1 MNMVKDLLKGM
12 IIGGANVIP
21 GVSGGTMA
29 VVFGIYDKIIKSV
42 TNFFKD
48 FKKNAIF
55 LGTLGVGAG
64 LGIILFSLV
73 LAGSESIGFAGLL
86 NMYPEQ
92 TKFFFIGLIAGSI
105 PIVYKQAAKEKGS
118 PLNYILVVLAFMLV
132 AAMGL
137 MAEPTSAGKAIEA
150 LNMQNAIMLILAGF
164 IAAATMILPGVSG
177 SLVLLLM
184 GLYDPIV
191 KAVSDFN
198 IPVLAMVAIGV
209 LLGFLT
215 MTKLIE
221 ALFNKYPQTAYF
233 TILGLV
239 AGSLVAIFPGF
250 TFGLAGIISIVMALL
265 GFAISFGMGKM
276 EE

>member
-1 MNMVKDLLKGM
+1 MNIVKDLLKGM

-48 FKKNAIF
+48 WKKNIVF
-55 LGTLGVGAG
+55 IGTLGVGAV
-64 LGIILFSLV
+64 LGILLFSLV
-73 LAGSESIGFAGLL
+73 LAGVESIGFEGLL

-105 PIVYKQAAKEKGS
+105 PIVYKQATKEKTNAI
-118 PLNYILVVLAFMLV
+118 NYVWLVIAFILV
-132 AAMGL
+132 AAMGIIG
-137 MAEPTSAGKAIEA
+137 EPTSNGNVISE
-150 LNMQNAIMLILAGF
+150 LNLQNGIMLLGAGF

-177 SLVLLLM
+177 SFVLLLM
-184 GLYDPIV
+184 GLYDPILN
-191 KAVSDFN
+191 AVSTFN
-198 IPVLAMVAIGV
+198 IPVLAVVAVGV

-221 ALFNKYPQTAYF
+221 TLFNKYPQTAYF

-239 AGSLVAIFPGF
+239 AGSLIAIFPGF
-250 TFGLAGIISIVMALL
+250 TFGFMGIVSILMAAI
-265 GFAISFGMGKM
+265 GFAVSYGMGKL
-276 EE
+276 EN